1 MNPTVEVLTRA
12 RALVARG
19 WVQYTGHSIRGV
31 CAAYAIMA
39 VAQDAMLDYAN
50 PVLVFLTAMRQETK
64 THWPDIPGWND
75 MPGRTQAEVLAMF
88 DKAIELATPHPA
100 PPPVHIEVTWE
111 PVFPVIE
118 EKVLVGV

>member
-1 MNPTVEVLTRA
+1 MRGKQMNPTVEVLTRA

-75 MPGRTQAEVLAMF
+75 MPGTTAGAHRGHLGA
-88 DKAIELATPHPA
+88 
-100 PPPVHIEVTWE
+100 
-111 PVFPVIE
+111 
-118 EKVLVGV
+118 GVPGDRGEGTGRRLTDR